1 MTTIRDVAARAGVS
15 LGTASRALTGRGPTS
30 AQARL
35 RVLAAAEE
43 LGYRVNKAARS
54 LRTNRTDT
62 IGLLVSDVRNPFF
75 AELAYVVDK
84 AASARGQSVITMSA
98 DESAAGQVRALRSLV
113 QQGVDGLIVVPQ
125 NGELTDLPA
134 ELPTVFVDRHVAG
147 LNIPIVES
155 DHAAGMRLLVEHLV
169 GLGHRQIALISGPLT
184 TSTGRLRYEA
194 ALAALADHGIE
205 IPQQWLKCGDFQW
218 QAGQRAAA
226 ELLAQPHRPTAII
239 AADNTT
245 AVGALLAARNAGVR
259 LGEHVALVAFD
270 DAPWF
275 SVVDP
280 PLTVV
285 AQDIERLGGAA
296 IETLNQRLEGQNP
309 GSTILP
315 ARLIVRK
322 SCQGGLSSSKKK
334 GGSHD

>member
-1 MTTIRDVAARAGVS
+1 MATIRDVAARAGVS
-15 LGTASRALTGRGPTS
+15 LGTASRALTGRGRTS
-30 AQARL
+30 ETARR
-35 RVLAAAEE
+35 RVLMAAEE

-84 AASARGQSVITMSA
+84 AASARGQSVITVSA
-98 DESAAGQVRALRSLV
+98 DESTAGQVRALRSLV

-134 ELPTVFVDRHVAG
+134 QIPTVFVDRHING
-147 LNIPIVES
+147 LDIPIIES

-169 GLGHRQIALISGPLT
+169 GLGHREIALISGPLA

-194 ALAALADHGIE
+194 ALTGLADHGIE
-205 IPQQWLKCGDFQW
+205 IPSQWLKCGDFQW

-226 ELLAQPHRPTAII
+226 QILASPQQPSAII

-245 AVGALLAARNAGVR
+245 AVGTLLAARDAGVR
-259 LGEHVALVAFD
+259 LGQDMALVAFD

-285 AQDIERLGGAA
+285 AQDIEGLGIAA
-296 IETLNQRLEGQNP
+296 IDTLNQRLAGEEPAGQ
-309 GSTILP
+309 ILP

-322 SCQGGLSSSKKK
+322 SCQGGLRPRKPK
-334 GGSHD
+334 GGFHE